1 MNQHPLRKPVY
12 NSEFVMFYE
21 VFLADGTQLF
31 HVITKSE
38 VSVMN
43 FKSHLWVCVSVC
55 MCVSFLGV
63 LKLYI
68 QDVIIF

>member
-43 FKSHLWVCVSVC
+43 FKSHL
-55 MCVSFLGV
+55 
-63 LKLYI
+63 
-68 QDVIIF
+68 